1 MRAQSAAKAAAAV
14 HPDAAS
20 SSMLRHGRAALVVL
34 GLVAMGGCAPP
45 RPFAGADPADP
56 AARVAPVRA
65 APVIDRYESLRP
77 QAPAPWP
84 AQNRRVTPDSGE
96 VH

>member
-1 MRAQSAAKAAAAV
+1 MRAQPAASAAAAV
-14 HPDAAS
+14 RSGAAIHP
-20 SSMLRHGRAALVVL
+20 LFLIGRAAAVAAVV
-34 GLVAMGGCAPP
+34 AAGGCTPP
-45 RPFAGADPADP
+45 RPAIGADPADP

-77 QAPAPWP
+77 QTPAAWP

-96 VH
+96 R